1 MQQAIMDSKV
11 ITTAFRDPN
20 PDLTH
25 FYGPLPFATVSKEE
39 QDGFVGMLFKNA
51 ACDPGCFLMVHVNRS
66 SKIEHHNLS
75 LLIQTGLSNKAK
87 DWMRLEARCESK
99 DLPTIRPTQA
109 LFLIICDDYQLES
122 RRDKLACHDI
132 RAVLCCLA
140 KLTAPVPRITATLSI
155 SYPDLWLTHGDRWQ
169 KTAIC
174 AFKDAVC
181 TYNTDYSANI

>member
-1 MQQAIMDSKV
+1 
-11 ITTAFRDPN
+11 
-20 PDLTH
+20 
-25 FYGPLPFATVSKEE
+25 
-39 QDGFVGMLFKNA
+39 
-51 ACDPGCFLMVHVNRS
+51 
-66 SKIEHHNLS
+66 
-75 LLIQTGLSNKAK
+75 
-87 DWMRLEARCESK
+87 MRLEARCESK

-140 KLTAPVPRITATLSI
+140 KLTAPLPRITATLSI

-174 AFKDAVC
+174 AFKDTVC
-181 TYNTDYSANI
+181 TYNTNYSANI